1 MTLEANSEKP
11 GLMERLANGTVL
23 CAEGY
28 VFELE
33 RRGYVKAGPF
43 VPEVVLDY
51 PDAVKELHREFM
63 LAGSDVILAFT
74 YYAHRD
80 KMKVVGRETDLEA
93 LNRQAL
99 RLAREVAAEGDALV
113 AGNLCNTWVYD
124 PGNPE
129 ETGRQVRD
137 MYAEQVDWAVAEGAD
152 FIVAETLQHLG
163 EGQIALELI
172 QAAGVP
178 AVISFT
184 SVEPKTADGYEFP
197 EACRR
202 LRDAGAEV
210 VGLNC
215 GRGPATTMPLLHAIA
230 EQVPQDIC
238 ALPVAYHTDHED
250 PSFVTLKKDGREH
263 GFPLE
268 LESFLLT
275 RYEMAEFALQARDMG
290 VNYIGVCC
298 GGAPHHVRA
307 MAEALGRETPASKYS
322 PDLSKHAVFGTDN
335 VVKGHSRA
343 TYRDQIERV
352 RKK

>member
-1 MTLEANSEKP
+1 MAAGP
-11 GLMERLANGTVL
+11 VL

-33 RRGYVKAGPF
+33 RRGYVRAGPF
-43 VPEVVLDY
+43 VPEVVLDN
-51 PDAVKELHREFM
+51 PDAVKQLHREFM
-63 LAGSDVILAFT
+63 LAGSDVVLAFT

-80 KMKVVGRETDLEA
+80 KMKVVGRETDIEA

-99 RLAREVAAEGDALV
+99 RIAGEVAAEGDALV

-129 ETGRQVRD
+129 VTGRQVRA
-137 MYAEQVDWAVAEGAD
+137 MYAEQVEWAVDEGAD

-163 EGQIALELI
+163 EGEIALELI
-172 QAAGVP
+172 KAAGVP

-184 SVEPKTADGYEFP
+184 CVEPRTGDGYEFAD
-197 EACRR
+197 ACRR
-202 LRDAGAEV
+202 LSDAGAEV

-215 GRGPATTMPLLHAIA
+215 GRGPATTLPLLRPII
-230 EQVPQDIC
+230 EQGTGQVC
-238 ALPVAYHTDHED
+238 ALPVAYQTDEND
-250 PSFVTLKKDGREH
+250 PSFVTLRKDGCQH

-268 LESFLLT
+268 LESFLLS
-275 RYEMAEFALQARDMG
+275 RYEMADFALQARDLG

-322 PDLSKHAVFGTDN
+322 PDLSKHAILGSDDI
-335 VVKGHSRA
+335 VKGHTRES
-343 TYRDQIERV
+343 YRTQLERMQ
-352 RKK
+352 KS